1 MSARCASIDIQLK
14 FYNAVTY
21 INKFGIGI
29 TMYRILNIFFAVLLF
44 RTSNI
49 STEPTGVLF
58 LISSQ
63 DTTYHRPLAAR
74 LRDDIIN
81 QAESQLPN
89 TNYVITVHMLHE
101 IFNFPSYWAIKNAI
115 PLVRSK
121 LLGEHVKWV
130 VWLEESTHVLL
141 QALLEQ
147 LVLEDATRCLY
158 LGHAL
163 YDDQANIRHHFA
175 FHKDA
180 EWFPFPLQRA
190 GIVFSRALIIKTAEA
205 IETATIY
212 SSPFIIDMEH
222 ELALFIY
229 NEVKSNA
236 FEAQLS
242 AKELNGT
249 TKSNN
254 IQKVLMRKVHYICS
268 RSDEYGNTDNKCAMY
283 AKPMETNYYNA
294 LRPHNIFFAVKTCK
308 RFHFD
313 RIPIIKAT
321 WAPMASHI
329 RYYSDVAD
337 SQIPTT
343 PTDVPNTEI
352 GHCNKTLT
360 ILKLA
365 LREIDAHNRELG
377 NSVHEQ
383 DENTHIHWLVLA
395 DDDTLLSIPN
405 LCALLGCFNH
415 TDDIYLGERYGFH
428 HNIKNGFNYIT
439 SGGGVAMSLPAVR
452 KLLAHCHCT
461 HSQDADDMLLGMCFT
476 NLDVPIIH
484 SQQFHQLRPQDYPS
498 ELLALDPPISF
509 HKFYDLDPISVY
521 NNYFANADQQMLTT
535 KHLSYTNKK

>member
-1 MSARCASIDIQLK
+1 
-14 FYNAVTY
+14 
-21 INKFGIGI
+21 
-29 TMYRILNIFFAVLLF
+29 MYRILHTFVAVLLLG
-44 RTSNI
+44 TSNI

-89 TNYVITVHMLHE
+89 TDYIITVHMLHE

-141 QALLEQ
+141 QTLLEQ
-147 LVLEDATRCLY
+147 LALEDATRCLY

-175 FHKDA
+175 FHKDS

-205 IETATIY
+205 LETANIY

-229 NEVKSNA
+229 NEVKSVA
-236 FEAQLS
+236 LETQLS
-242 AKELNGT
+242 EEELTGA
-249 TKSNN
+249 TKSNAM
-254 IQKVLMRKVHYICS
+254 QKVLMRKAHYICS
-268 RSDEYGNTDNKCAMY
+268 RSDEYVQGNADNKCAMY
-283 AKPMETNYYNA
+283 AKPMERNHCNTV
-294 LRPHNIFFAVKTCK
+294 RPKNIFFAVKTCK

-321 WAPMASHI
+321 WAPIASHI

-337 SQIPTT
+337 PQIPTKST
-343 PTDVPNTEI
+343 GIPNTEI

-365 LREIDAHNRELG
+365 LREIDDINRKLENL
-377 NSVHEQ
+377 VPEQ
-383 DENTHIHWLVLA
+383 DENTRIHWLVLA

-405 LCALLGCFNH
+405 LCALLGCFNY
-415 TDDIYLGERYGFH
+415 TNDIYLGERYGFH
-428 HNIKNGFNYIT
+428 HNINNGFNYIT

-461 HSQDADDMLLGMCFT
+461 HPQDADDMLLGMCFT
-476 NLDVPIIH
+476 NLEVPIIH
-484 SQQFHQLRPQDYPS
+484 SQQFHQLRPQDYPT

-521 NNYFANADQQMLTT
+521 NNYFANATQQMLLAT
-535 KHLSYTNKK
+535 KQISYTNQK